1 MLSYAYVCGC
11 VSQGEV
17 QIKFNRRETLTQ
29 INESAKKGGC
39 IGNIVNNILKTMHD
53 VTWVLVLTG

>member
-17 QIKFNRRETLTQ
+17 QFNRRETLTQ

-39 IGNIVNNILKTMHD
+39 IGNIVNNIFKTMHD